1 MAKKVLGEIVESA
14 SNTVMITA
22 KEKERIKC
30 AEISGSGFSKIKLK
44 ALCKYYIMANSPCYI
59 ESFNSR

>member
-1 MAKKVLGEIVESA
+1 MKCQAAYVLQSAVAKKVLGEIVERV

-30 AEISGSGFSKIKLK
+30 VEISGIGFSKIKGV
-44 ALCKYYIMANSPCYI
+44 M
-59 ESFNSR
+59 

>member
-1 MAKKVLGEIVESA
+1 MSLKIWSVKLLPFYRVAKKSSRGIVESV

-30 AEISGSGFSKIKLK
+30 VEISGIGFSKIKS
-44 ALCKYYIMANSPCYI
+44 IM
-59 ESFNSR
+59 

>member
-1 MAKKVLGEIVESA
+1 MSLKIWSVKLLTFYRVAKKVLGEIVESA

-30 AEISGSGFSKIKLK
+30 AEISGIGFSKIKLK
-44 ALCKYYIMANSPCYI
+44 ALCK
-59 ESFNSR
+59 

>member
-1 MAKKVLGEIVESA
+1 MSLKIWSVKLFTFYKVAKKVLGEIVESA

-30 AEISGSGFSKIKLK
+30 AEINGIDFSKIKLK
-44 ALCKYYIMANSPCYI
+44 ALCK
-59 ESFNSR
+59 

>member
-1 MAKKVLGEIVESA
+1 MAVKVLGEIVESA

-30 AEISGSGFSKIKLK
+30 VEISGIGSSMIKG
-44 ALCKYYIMANSPCYI
+44 IM
-59 ESFNSR
+59 

>member
-1 MAKKVLGEIVESA
+1 MLTFYRVAKKVLGEIVESA

-30 AEISGSGFSKIKLK
+30 AEISGSGFSKIKGV
-44 ALCKYYIMANSPCYI
+44 M
-59 ESFNSR
+59 

>member
-1 MAKKVLGEIVESA
+1 MAVKVLGEIVESA

-30 AEISGSGFSKIKLK
+30 VKISGIGSSKIKG
-44 ALCKYYIMANSPCYI
+44 IM
-59 ESFNSR
+59 